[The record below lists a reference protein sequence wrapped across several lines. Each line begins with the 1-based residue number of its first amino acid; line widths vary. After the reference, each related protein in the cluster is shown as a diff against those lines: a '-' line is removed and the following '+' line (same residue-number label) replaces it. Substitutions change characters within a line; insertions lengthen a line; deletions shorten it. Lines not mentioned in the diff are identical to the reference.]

1 MAISGALVPI
11 SPVIGLDVALL
22 AVENLLTNISRTTV
36 QLYVQASTGLMS
48 LDYR

>member
-36 QLYVQASTGLMS
+36 QLDVQASVSSMS
-48 LDYR
+48 F